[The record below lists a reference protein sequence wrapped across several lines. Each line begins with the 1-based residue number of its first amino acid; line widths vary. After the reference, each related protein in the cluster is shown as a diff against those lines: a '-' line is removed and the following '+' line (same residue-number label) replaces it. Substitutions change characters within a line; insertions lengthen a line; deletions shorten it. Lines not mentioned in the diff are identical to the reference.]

1 MARPLNNLGQ
11 KGDYM
16 LRIQYAG
23 AVLIGSLLTT
33 GCSGGGSAQDTAAVT
48 PPVDQQAVDQ
58 TVPPAAPSNEPA
70 SPPPPAP
77 RQTTPPAARSSR
89 PQAPPQAAPLAS
101 ARTEVAPA
109 AAPAPSRATVREV
122 TVPTGTALA
131 LELTTAL
138 TSATAQVETPV
149 QARLRE
155 AISVDGV
162 TVIPAGSTFSG
173 AVTDVERAG
182 RVRGRAR
189 LVFRFTEATIN
200 GQKEP
205 LRTNA
210 LTFEAESTTKADAAK
225 IGAGAIGGAIIGAI
239 AGGGD
244 GAAKGAAIGGG
255 AGTGVVLATRGREV
269 IIEAG
274 TPLSAVL
281 AVPADLL
288 VPIH

>member
-1 MARPLNNLGQ
+1 
-11 KGDYM
+11 M
-16 LRIQYAG
+16 LRIQSVG
-23 AVLIGSLLTT
+23 AVLLGSLLAV
-33 GCSGGGSAQDTAAVT
+33 GCGGGGSTQEAAVV
-48 PPVDQQAVDQ
+48 PPPDQQT
-58 TVPPAAPSNEPA
+58 TVPPDAPPA
-70 SPPPPAP
+70 DAVTVSPPPAATPQTAAKPARPRTPVPPAP
-77 RQTTPPAARSSR
+77 RSSATAAAEPAAPPAPPR
-89 PQAPPQAAPLAS
+89 P
-101 ARTEVAPA
+101 
-109 AAPAPSRATVREV
+109 TVREL
-122 TVPTGTALA
+122 TVPAGTALP
-131 LELTTAL
+131 LELVTAL

-155 AISVDGV
+155 PISVDGV

-173 AVTDVERAG
+173 TVTDVERAG

-205 LRTNA
+205 IRTNA
-210 LTFEAESTTKADAAK
+210 LTFEAEATRTQDAAK
-225 IGAGAIGGAIIGAI
+225 IGAGAVGGAIIGAI

-244 GAAKGAAIGGG
+244 GAAKGAAIGGA

-269 IIEAG
+269 AIEAG

-288 VPIH
+288 VPID

>member
-1 MARPLNNLGQ
+1 VREL
-11 KGDYM
+11 
-16 LRIQYAG
+16 
-23 AVLIGSLLTT
+23 
-33 GCSGGGSAQDTAAVT
+33 
-48 PPVDQQAVDQ
+48 
-58 TVPPAAPSNEPA
+58 TVPA
-70 SPPPPAP
+70 
-77 RQTTPPAARSSR
+77 
-89 PQAPPQAAPLAS
+89 
-101 ARTEVAPA
+101 
-109 AAPAPSRATVREV
+109 
-122 TVPTGTALA
+122 GTALP

-138 TSATAQVETPV
+138 TSETAQVETPV

-162 TVIPAGSTFSG
+162 TVIPAGSTFWGS
-173 AVTDVERAG
+173 VTDVERAG

-189 LVFRFTEATIN
+189 LVFRFTEATVN

-205 LRTNA
+205 LRTEA
-210 LTFEAESTTKADAAK
+210 LTFEAEATRKADATK
-225 IGAGAIGGAIIGAI
+225 IGAGAVGGAIIGAI

-244 GAAKGAAIGGG
+244 GAAKGAAIGGA

-269 IIEAG
+269 IVDAG